1 MFFKDL
7 FVKNVFQKD
16 QNKKIT
22 PTATYSKPKKGRY
35 AAPALIPRG

>member
-1 MFFKDL
+1 MFFK
-7 FVKNVFQKD
+7 KTKI
-16 QNKKIT
+16 KKIT